1 MMSTEYCGTESS
13 TTKKLCQGQWITSN
27 KLHHR
32 VTDIT
37 YDLQFDRL
45 VAERSISSSM
55 ECEIFTNHGRNSPL
69 IGLPKIELQKQYS
82 TIEAGSMALEVM
94 IVSKVSISIHFIA

>member
-1 MMSTEYCGTESS
+1 
-13 TTKKLCQGQWITSN
+13 
-27 KLHHR
+27 
-32 VTDIT
+32 
-37 YDLQFDRL
+37 
-45 VAERSISSSM
+45 M